1 MALERDTLAQLLDT
15 VARFVTERLRP
26 LEERVAE
33 EDRIPPE
40 IVAEM
45 RALGLFGLSI
55 PEEYG
60 GLGLTMSE
68 EAQVAFRLGRTSPAF
83 RSLIGT
89 NNGIGSQGIVIDGT
103 PEQKAHWLPRM
114 ASGEIVGSFCL
125 TEPEAGSDAGSLK
138 TTARRDGNDAFV
150 INGTKR
156 FITNAPAAGL
166 FTVFARTDPQS
177 TDARG
182 VSAFLVEADA
192 VGITLGAP
200 DRKMGQKGAQT
211 CDVIFEEVRVPAD
224 AIIGGPAREGQGFKT
239 AMKVLDRGRL
249 HISAVCV
256 GVAERLIDDALAYA
270 IERKQFGQAIAEFQ
284 LVQAMLADSKA
295 EAYAARCMVE
305 ETARRKDEGRNVSTE
320 AACAKMFASEMV
332 GRVADRAV
340 QIHGGAGYVADYGVE
355 RFYRDVRLFRIYE
368 GTTQIQQ
375 LVIAR
380 AMIKEVRGGDR
391 VLVVLENSVTAVA
404 ALMAA
409 SRLDAW
415 AALVNARLAA
425 PELARIR
432 AHCEPRAIVFTTG
445 ASGEAARHA
454 ADVAATPIDDDRVGA
469 FAIAGHLPATP
480 EPVDESNA
488 AQVAAMIYT
497 SGTTGNPKGVMLTH
511 RNVLFIAVVSGAAR
525 ALGADDLVYAVL
537 PLSHVF
543 GLASTC
549 LGTINAGGALRLVN
563 RFDPAHLAE
572 ALRGGVTVFQGVP
585 AMYARLLEHLDEALV
600 APRLRYMSAG
610 GAPLDLNWK
619 RRIEARFGRT
629 LNNGYGLTEASPT
642 VAQTRIDDPRDDDS
656 IGPALPGVEIRF
668 VDPDGRDV
676 PEGEVGECWV
686 RGPNVM
692 KGYYRDPE
700 ASAATITPDG
710 WLRTGDLGRR
720 GPDHNLFLVGR
731 VKELIIRSGFNVYR

>member
-1 MALERDTLAQLLDT
+1 VTTAEPAFDLDTLP
-15 VARFVTERLRP
+15 R
-26 LEERVAE
+26 
-33 EDRIPPE
+33 RIH
-40 IVAEM
+40 
-45 RALGLFGLSI
+45 
-55 PEEYG
+55 
-60 GLGLTMSE
+60 
-68 EAQVAFRLGRTSPAF
+68 
-83 RSLIGT
+83 
-89 NNGIGSQGIVIDGT
+89 D
-103 PEQKAHWLPRM
+103 
-114 ASGEIVGSFCL
+114 
-125 TEPEAGSDAGSLK
+125 
-138 TTARRDGNDAFV
+138 
-150 INGTKR
+150 
-156 FITNAPAAGL
+156 
-166 FTVFARTDPQS
+166 
-177 TDARG
+177 
-182 VSAFLVEADA
+182 LVERRAA
-192 VGITLGAP
+192 AAP
-200 DRKMGQKGAQT
+200 
-211 CDVIFEEVRVPAD
+211 
-224 AIIGGPAREGQGFKT
+224 
-239 AMKVLDRGRL
+239 
-249 HISAVCV
+249 
-256 GVAERLIDDALAYA
+256 DALALIDHDGRCLTWHRFRGA
-270 IERKQFGQAIAEFQ
+270 VDVMEQHLR
-284 LVQAMLADSKA
+284 
-295 EAYAARCMVE
+295 EA
-305 ETARRKDEGRNVSTE
+305 G
-320 AACAKMFASEMV
+320 
-332 GRVADRAV
+332 
-340 QIHGGAGYVADYGVE
+340 
-355 RFYRDVRLFRIYE
+355 
-368 GTTQIQQ
+368 
-375 LVIAR
+375 
-380 AMIKEVRGGDR
+380 VRGGDR
-391 VLVVLENSVTAVA
+391 VLVVIENSVTAVA

-409 SRLDAW
+409 SRIDAW

-425 PELARIR
+425 REVARIR

-454 ADVAATPIDDDRVGA
+454 ADVNVSLVEDDCVGA
-469 FAIAGHLPATP
+469 FAIAGHLPAAP

-572 ALRGGVTVFQGVP
+572 ALHGGVTVFQGVP
-585 AMYARLLEHLDEALV
+585 AMYARLLEHLDHRGEALV

-610 GAPLDLNWK
+610 GAPLDLDWK

-668 VDPDGRDV
+668 VDPHGRDV

-692 KGYYRDPE
+692 KGYYRDPG

-720 GPDHNLFLVGR
+720 APDRNLFLVGR
-731 VKELIIRSGFNVYR
+731 VKELIIRSGFNVYPPEVETALNAHPDVVQSAVVGRRVSGNEEVIAFVETMPGSAVDEAALKAFVRDRLAPYKRPQHILIMVRMPASATGKVQKHALTALADELIARKAVA